1 MLHWTEKEQN
11 KMNMIVLAIR
21 LRSVHL
27 KSAVSRSSIIK
38 QHSDTL
44 CILKLFKW
52 SITLRIFNEVKMSL
66 ILKTVQFCDEAFS
79 C

>member
-27 KSAVSRSSIIK
+27 KSAVSRGSIIK
-38 QHSDTL
+38 QHKQQMEHYFED
-44 CILKLFKW
+44 I
-52 SITLRIFNEVKMSL
+52 
-66 ILKTVQFCDEAFS
+66 Q
-79 C
+79 